1 MAEEKV
7 VVPTR
12 DEIRVLGLD
21 SEHTHDLIRQAQEAD
36 AADKQLTIKEAIKK
50 YKKACFWAM
59 ILSTS
64 LVMEGYDL
72 VIVSVSQQP
81 EEGQSNKQIVTNL
94 PFNTSPSDHLLLRTD
109 SVPEPFRYLRCSDG
123 HKSHHGTMAI
133 SAF

>member
-21 SEHTHDLIRQAQEAD
+21 SENTHGLIRQAQEAD
-36 AADKQLTIKEAIKK
+36 AADRKLTIKEAIKK

-64 LVMEGYDL
+64 LIMEGYDL
-72 VIVSVSQQP
+72 VIVSNPQ
-81 EEGQSNKQIVTNL
+81 ECNSNCYTR
-94 PFNTSPSDHLLLRTD
+94 PS
-109 SVPEPFRYLRCSDG
+109 V
-123 HKSHHGTMAI
+123 
-133 SAF
+133 

>member
-21 SEHTHDLIRQAQEAD
+21 SENTHGLIRQAQEAD
-36 AADKQLTIKEAIKK
+36 AADRKLTIKEAIKK

-64 LVMEGYDL
+64 LIMEGYDL
-72 VIVSVSQQP
+72 VIVS
-81 EEGQSNKQIVTNL
+81 NL
-94 PFNTSPSDHLLLRTD
+94 QECRKN
-109 SVPEPFRYLRCSDG
+109 
-123 HKSHHGTMAI
+123 
-133 SAF
+133 

>member
-7 VVPTR
+7 IVPTR
-12 DEIRVLGLD
+12 DEIRVLDFD
-21 SEHTHDLIRQAQEAD
+21 SDRTHDLIRQAQEAD

-72 VIVSVSQQP
+72 VIVSGFLRREGSQ
-81 EEGQSNKQIVTNL
+81 V
-94 PFNTSPSDHLLLRTD
+94 
-109 SVPEPFRYLRCSDG
+109 RCGS
-123 HKSHHGTMAI
+123 
-133 SAF
+133 